1 MRQLNRIE
9 ALAMLAGALL
19 MVVGAGLYVFTA
31 AAVAAWLFAAGAVA
45 FASMQLRQTYDGR
58 NTAIRRLRK
67 IMSVADALFILSA
80 ALMLENTYHALLPLF
95 LQYIDN
101 GYYAYLTYVHNNWV
115 LLLLVAAILEIYTTH
130 RISGELKKEGQA
142 AGGQA

>member
-19 MVVGAGLYVFTA
+19 MVIGAGVYVFTA

-58 NTAIRRLRK
+58 NMAVRRLRK
-67 IMSVADALFILSA
+67 IMSVADALFLLSA

-95 LQYIDN
+95 LQYMDN
-101 GYYAYLTYVHNNWV
+101 GYYHYLTYVHNN
-115 LLLLVAAILEIYTTH
+115 
-130 RISGELKKEGQA
+130 
-142 AGGQA
+142 

>member
-19 MVVGAGLYVFTA
+19 MVIGAGVYVFTA

-80 ALMLENTYHALLPLF
+80 ALMLENTYHVLLPLF

-115 LLLLVAAILEIYTTH
+115 VLLLVAAILEIYTTH

>member
-1 MRQLNRIE
+1 
-9 ALAMLAGALL
+9 MLAGALL
-19 MVVGAGLYVFTA
+19 MVIGAGVYVFTA

-80 ALMLENTYHALLPLF
+80 ALMLENTYHVLLPLF

-115 LLLLVAAILEIYTTH
+115 VLLLVAAILEIYTTH